1 MGRLF
6 EDARAPYQRAQAGVF
21 PLINLTEDGNNYY
34 VRAEL
39 PGVKAGEL
47 DIQTTANNIAITG
60 ERKIAAEDQGARY
73 HRREREAD
81 KFSRMIDLR
90 DNTLTLSADIA
101 RVENANEEDML
112 VEYET
117 GKYYRQFTIGEL
129 INQEKIDAKLN
140 EGILRLKLPKVEK
153 ATPKKIVVKTA

>member
-1 MGRLF
+1 
-6 EDARAPYQRAQAGVF
+6 
-21 PLINLTEDGNNYY
+21 
-34 VRAEL
+34 
-39 PGVKAGEL
+39 
-47 DIQTTANNIAITG
+47 
-60 ERKIAAEDQGARY
+60 
-73 HRREREAD
+73 
-81 KFSRMIDLR
+81 MIDLR